1 MNYESHRPSPTV
13 PRPDFAYSRKGS
25 PKSIQRKEAHSFAQK
40 LEGPWQLVPEFSV
53 VTQMPGIDADAG
65 RLRRALEPRRVHQRA
80 VFRGQGLEMGKL
92 WHSADLRG
100 VLPVLQFRQRF
111 AADTGD

>member
-1 MNYESHRPSPTV
+1 MRREAESELRG
-13 PRPDFAYSRKGS
+13 D
-25 PKSIQRKEAHSFAQK
+25 INQRSMHSAQGF
-40 LEGPWQLVPEFSV
+40 GPQLVPELVV